1 MKAVMYH
8 YVREYDSRLPFFK
21 FLDVKN
27 FEKQLD
33 YFTSEYGF
41 VSKEEW
47 VQVLNEKSLGNTK
60 GKILLTFDDA
70 MSCHYDYVFSEL
82 KKRGL

>member
-33 YFTSEYGF
+33 YFNSEYGF

-47 VQVLNEKSLGNTK
+47 VQVLNEK
-60 GKILLTFDDA
+60 
-70 MSCHYDYVFSEL
+70 V
-82 KKRGL
+82 